1 MRISDWSSD
10 VCSSDLELLRL
21 AEITVEHHAVA
32 DEAEAVARN
41 DTDLLDALRDFHAGQ
56 QGLRRRL
63 AAADDLEQAHDM
75 RRREEMETDH
85 LVGPARGSRPL
96 VDRETGR
103 VGGADGVRRRHAV
116 ALGKALLLEPP
127 VLEPRPAPTAHT

>member
-63 AAADDLEQAHDM
+63 AAAD
-75 RRREEMETDH
+75 RSEE
-85 LVGPARGSRPL
+85 R
-96 VDRETGR
+96 R
-103 VGGADGVRRRHAV
+103 VGKECVSTCRSRWSPCHS
-116 ALGKALLLEPP
+116 KKKQQ
-127 VLEPRPAPTAHT
+127 TYKSQTQ